1 MAKNV
6 IMRPVYNRPEMLKLS
21 IEYEAKAREYH
32 TITDNILTFFII
44 EHGATPEVLELVE
57 KYPYN
62 YAFLKRDK
70 QYGLTPNILEGM
82 KTCFNLADFY
92 VIYIEDD
99 VLLHET
105 YFKYIDTVLNHKD
118 RGPFSVISPFNFNDD
133 GDVNNVRKAHHY
145 AALAPL
151 INKEFYIRFI
161 SPCSN
166 TNYYNNRMGFV
177 TDLNNHY
184 EKFWESGDY
193 KYKNTAHNEQAGL
206 INRLVDAAM
215 IDVGMHVYMPGVNRQ
230 QHIGY
235 FGKNRPGGIIPG
247 DTFDKRV
254 ENLREIITSAEKM
267 YDYSATKQYND
278 YKTFSPK
285 LDEWDGVIN
294 IK

>member
-21 IEYEAKAREYH
+21 IEYEIKAREYH
-32 TITDNILTFFII
+32 TITDNLLTLFII

-57 KYPYN
+57 SYPYN
-62 YAFLKRDK
+62 STFLKRDK
-70 QYGLTPNILEGM
+70 KYGLTPNILEGM
-82 KTCFNLADFY
+82 KTAFDLSDFY
-92 VIYIEDD
+92 LIYIEDD
-99 VLLHET
+99 ILLHET
-105 YFKYIDTVLNHKD
+105 YFQYIDTVLNHPN
-118 RGPFSVISPFNFNDD
+118 RGKFSIISPFNFDD
-133 GDVNNVRKAHHY
+133 NGDVNDVRKGHHY
-145 AALAPL
+145 AALAPV

-161 SPCSN
+161 APCSN
-166 TNYYNNRMGFV
+166 VNYYNNRSKFV
-177 TDLNNHY
+177 IDLNEHY
-184 EKFWESGDY
+184 KDHWESKDY
-193 KYKNTAHNEQAGL
+193 KYKDATHNEQAGL

-215 IDVGMHVYMPGVNRQ
+215 IDMGMHVYMPSVNRQ

-247 DTFDKRV
+247 DTYDARV
-254 ENLREIITSAEKM
+254 SNLREIITSAEKM

-285 LDEWDGVIN
+285 LNKWEGSIN